1 MDWQTI
7 RELYPSR
14 WLIVEAI
21 DAYTEGGHRVIP
33 QLKVVGVFEDDWH
46 PAWELYKQV
55 HHEDRWREYYMLHTD
70 REELNIGVMDA
81 FGRVVGE

>member
-7 RELYPSR
+7 REIYPSR
-14 WLIVEAI
+14 WLVVEAI
-21 DAYTEGGHRVIP
+21 GAFTEAGQRIIP
-33 QLKVVGVFEDDWH
+33 QLEVVGIFEDDWH

-55 HHEDRWREYYMLHTD
+55 HGEDRWREYYILDTD